1 MQRKATPG
9 SIHASMLLLSFLAA
23 ASTSNHEVKASE
35 GLLSDDS
42 QEDADEYWEDET
54 PPRTFWTGSRANLA
68 EQSSIAATKSS
79 FSTNPIQLS
88 ADKAHK
94 GLHTACVC
102 LDTWNIFRS
111 FDIPTDEVLRK
122 NLKLTNIR
130 KESEHETAGWF
141 TAKQRCAFHCP
152 RDCQDR
158 VNFKMTSDTG
168 KILGIEHIVEPQV
181 ASHCMLVAGT
191 AQSRCDCYCLDVAMT
206 AEQVANNE
214 NVTSIADLV
223 GYYAS
228 PEVCNVECSCMKDP
242 PYMRRKVS
250 VCLDEWR
257 PYTTVDTNNKT
268 NKTKR

>member
-1 MQRKATPG
+1 MRSKPAKAYFPMTAKKMQMNTGRMKPLHALFGLGPGPTWPSSRRLQQPSLLSQRIPFSCLPTRLIKACIQHV
-9 SIHASMLLLSFLAA
+9 SASM
-23 ASTSNHEVKASE
+23 
-35 GLLSDDS
+35 
-42 QEDADEYWEDET
+42 
-54 PPRTFWTGSRANLA
+54 
-68 EQSSIAATKSS
+68 
-79 FSTNPIQLS
+79 
-88 ADKAHK
+88 
-94 GLHTACVC
+94 
-102 LDTWNIFRS
+102 
-111 FDIPTDEVLRK
+111 
-122 NLKLTNIR
+122 
-130 KESEHETAGWF
+130 SEHETAGWF